1 MEEKRIVY
9 LVPTLLHLM
18 NCIVTQMTVN
28 KDYPA
33 DIVFE
38 DVTDFSAISERLEG
52 LGVFEHVYHFPFRRC
67 REEHD
72 GLTDKAAKTEASH
85 NPTRFFDFPPFAK
98 PYTDLCVNI
107 DSFAPKYFYY
117 GLLAMGMTPTIHFV
131 SEGTGTYALDFANT
145 SRDNMDHAWHGERAF
160 LKNIG
165 NTYMFSPELYTGG
178 SELVRPV
185 QLPSIGTLGD
195 EVHAVLETVFGK
207 AEPVKEKVIF
217 FEGTFWGDGML
228 TDEMKLFLAIA
239 NQVGKENIIVKRHP
253 RNTVDRFTPM
263 GFKVMPQQT
272 IPWEVMIKDI
282 DLSQKLLISVAS
294 FTCFSSFD
302 MYGRDS
308 YSLLLKDLMNGRVY
322 FLEDAGYRRFFTT
335 AERTFNRERV
345 ISWTPA
351 SLNELHLVLD
361 VVEKKIGGYDCAAE

>member
-28 KDYPA
+28 KEYPA

-38 DVTDFSAISERLEG
+38 DTTDFSEISQRLEG
-52 LGVFEHVYHFPFRRC
+52 LGVFERIYHFDFLAHKDEYRA
-67 REEHD
+67 
-72 GLTDKAAKTEASH
+72 LTGKDKIAAER
-85 NPTRFFDFPPFAK
+85 NPSTVFTFPEFDK

-107 DSFAPKYFYY
+107 DSFAPKFFYY
-117 GLLAMGMTPTIHFV
+117 GLLEMGMSPNVHFI

-145 SRDNMDHAWHGERAF
+145 ARDKMDHAHYGSRAF

-165 NTYMFSPELYTGG
+165 NTYMFSPDLYTGG
-178 SELVRPV
+178 SKLIHPV
-185 QLPSIGTLGD
+185 QLPNIGTLD
-195 EVHAVLETVFGK
+195 SEVHTVLETVFGK
-207 AEPVKEKVIF
+207 ADPVREKVIF

-239 NQVGKENIIVKRHP
+239 NHVGKENIIVKRHP

-272 IPWEVMIKDI
+272 IPWEIMIKDI

-322 FLEDAGYRRFFTT
+322 FLEDPGYRSFFTN
-335 AERTFNRERV
+335 AEQTFNHERI
-345 ISWTPA
+345 ISWTPT
-351 SLNELHLVLD
+351 SMNELHLVLD
-361 VVEKKIGGYDCAAE
+361 VIAKKIGGYDCAAE